1 MNIQDNGIEI
11 IDNFLPQEII
21 DEIILEVSS
30 YGDSDS
36 KHGIRN
42 AEKKF
47 STISNLIK
55 SNLIQAKAEEVLG
68 SKPMLVRAIFLD
80 KTPEKNWLVTWHQD
94 KTISVNAKI
103 DISGWGPWSI
113 KDNVNHVQPDL
124 SVLNQMVT
132 FRLHLDGANENNGCL
147 KVIPNSHQ
155 KGVIPQSDIGNI
167 VNTEQP
173 FNCIAK
179 AGDLVLMRPHILHS
193 SSKSTQPSHR
203 RVVHLEF
210 SDYNLPMGLKW
221 AQNM

>member
-1 MNIQDNGIEI
+1 VNIQDNGIEI

-30 YGDSDS
+30 YGESDS

-42 AEKKF
+42 VEKKI
-47 STISNLIK
+47 STISNLIN
-55 SNLIQAKAEEVLG
+55 SNLIQSKAEEVLG
-68 SKPMLVRAIFLD
+68 SKPMLVRAIFFD

-94 KTISVNAKI
+94 KTISVNTKI

-132 FRLHLDGANENNGCL
+132 FRLHLDEANENNGCL

-155 KGVIPQSDIGNI
+155 KGVIKQSDIGNI
-167 VNTEQP
+167 VNAGQP
-173 FNCIAK
+173 LNCIAK

-210 SDYNLPMGLKW
+210 SSYNLPTGLKW
-221 AQNM
+221 A